1 MAELSLNDLRAE
13 YKKATDPKKKLE
25 FKAKIQQMVA
35 FQTPEEVMVTLKAID
50 NRVSEIEE
58 GIELG
63 EIADM
68 ASMSYIAKKYFNKSR
83 TWLYQRING
92 NVVNGK
98 PAKFTK
104 EEKETFA
111 KALQDMSRKF
121 EEKSL
126 SIMNG

>member
-1 MAELSLNDLRAE
+1 MEK
-13 YKKATDPKKKLE
+13 YKAATDPKDKAALLE
-25 FKAKIQQMVA
+25 QIQDVAKN
-35 FQTPEEVMVTLKAID
+35 QTADEAMLGLQAVD

-58 GIELG
+58 SFELG

-92 NVVNGK
+92 NIVNGR
-98 PAKFTK
+98 PARFTK

-111 KALQDMSRKF
+111 KALEDMSRKF
-121 EEKSL
+121 RDKSL
-126 SIMNG
+126 SIING